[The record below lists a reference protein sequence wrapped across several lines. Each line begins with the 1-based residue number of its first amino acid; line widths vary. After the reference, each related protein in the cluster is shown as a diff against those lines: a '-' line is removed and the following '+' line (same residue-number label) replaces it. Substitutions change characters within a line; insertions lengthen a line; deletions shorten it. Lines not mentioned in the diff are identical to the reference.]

1 MNNTVVHRKLHLKGG
16 GGGGGVLLASLL
28 LSPDTGIQQGIPMT
42 ELFLCALLK
51 VCVEAMTFF
60 FNPLI

>member
-1 MNNTVVHRKLHLKGG
+1 MNNTVVHRKLHLK
-16 GGGGGVLLASLL
+16 GGGGVLLASLL

-42 ELFLCALLK
+42 ELFLCAVLK